1 MPGGRPDGLDRPE
14 RAILVSVDEVEGT
27 WDTSSL
33 SSSMWSTPL
42 LLGLDDDILVWVKVS
57 DPYLLISYSQPL
69 PSRLLS
75 GYFRPLCFVVF
86 FSGWF
91 PMELFVFKLGIK
103 HFKILDRRGCF
114 SINSIVESFGKEFV
128 SGF

>member
-1 MPGGRPDGLDRPE
+1 MDLPE
-14 RAILVSVDEVEGT
+14 RAILISVDQVEGT
-27 WDTSSL
+27 WDSSSL
-33 SSSMWSTPL
+33 SLSMGSTPL

-57 DPYLLISYSQPL
+57 DPYLLIFYSQPL

-75 GYFRPLCFVVF
+75 GYFRPLCFVVVF
-86 FSGWF
+86 GGWF

-103 HFKILDRRGCF
+103 HFKILARWGYF